1 MSQELIV
8 VGAGG
13 FGREIV
19 DVIDAVNDTN
29 TQPHFDL
36 VGVVDDRPSEVN
48 LRRLADRAVAYLGT
62 MDEFLGTDRHSPDR
76 ARNIGFV
83 VGVGSPSTR
92 RRIAHRLEEAGLFAL
107 TVIHPSV
114 TVGANTTIGDGSV
127 LCAGVRLTTNIAVG
141 QHVHINLN
149 ATVGHDT
156 TIEDYVSV
164 NPLASISGDCVV
176 GEESLI
182 GVAGVVLQ
190 GLTVGR
196 GAVVG
201 GAACAVK
208 DVAPFTTVVGVPAR
222 PLPNRSAKAEAS

>member
-1 MSQELIV
+1 VTQKIVV

-13 FGREIV
+13 FGREII
-19 DVIDAVNDTN
+19 DVIDAVNDAG
-29 TQPHFDL
+29 PRPCLDL
-36 VGVVDDRPSEVN
+36 VGVLDDRPSEVN
-48 LRRLADRAVAYLGT
+48 LRRLADRSVEYLGT
-62 MDEFLGTDRHSPDR
+62 LDEFLDTDVRPDEER
-76 ARNIGFV
+76 DLGFV
-83 VGVGSPSTR
+83 IGVGNPSAR
-92 RRIAHRLEEAGLFAL
+92 RQIAHRLEASGLLAL

-114 TVGANTTIGDGSV
+114 TVGANTTIGGGSV
-127 LCAGVRLTTNIAVG
+127 LCAGARLTTNVTVG

-149 ATVGHDT
+149 ATVGHDA

-164 NPLASISGDCVV
+164 NPLASISGDCVL
-176 GEESLI
+176 GQESLI

-208 DVAPFTTVVGVPAR
+208 DVASFTTVVGVPAR
-222 PLPNRSAKAEAS
+222 PLPHRSKDAEAS